1 MGKQLPLPVRF
12 LLLTALTAFVAETA
26 TMLLL
31 PLLPPLPQLTV
42 AMLDSLLLI
51 VLISPALYLFLLR
64 PMMREIESR
73 ERAEAEL
80 GTANVRLERRV
91 VERTADL
98 SASNERLRKITSELT
113 QAEEQERQR
122 IAAGLHDLMGEALIT
137 ARLRLGM
144 LTSAL
149 PDELSCRVEEVREQL
164 KTVIETTRVL
174 TFQISNP
181 LLYEVGLEA
190 ALESLLMRLAEDQPF
205 HAEFE
210 ADPGPMFLSDG
221 LKIILYRVV
230 SELLVNIVKHSRAE
244 TVHLTI
250 HTQDDRLIIAVE
262 DDGVGFEVPELDSWS
277 QSISGLGLLKVRE
290 RVGGI
295 GGEMT
300 IESTPGRGTR
310 IEVSTPLWRRRDQE
324 LPRRNSVSN

>member
-1 MGKQLPLPVRF
+1 MGNQHPPPSRF
-12 LLLTALTAFVAETA
+12 FLLTALSVFIAETV
-26 TMLLL
+26 TMMLL
-31 PLLPPLPQLTV
+31 PLLPPLPV
-42 AMLDSLLLI
+42 YASAILDGVLVVI
-51 VLISPALYLFLLR
+51 LISPALYMFVLR
-64 PMMREIESR
+64 PMMREIEIR

-80 GTANVRLERRV
+80 GTTNVRLERRV
-91 VERTADL
+91 GERTAEL
-98 SASNERLRKITSELT
+98 SASNKRLLRMASELT

-122 IAAGLHDLMGEALIT
+122 IAAGLHDLMGEEMIT

-144 LTSAL
+144 LKADL
-149 PDELSCRVEEVREQL
+149 PDEASRRIEEVRDQL
-164 KTVIETTRVL
+164 KTVIETVRSL
-174 TFQISNP
+174 SFQISNP

-190 ALESLLMRLAEDQPF
+190 ALESLLMQLAEDQSF

-210 ADPGPMFLSDG
+210 ADPEPMFLSDG

-244 TVHLTI
+244 SVRLTI
-250 HTQDDRLIIAVE
+250 HTLDDKLIITVE
-262 DDGVGFEVPELDSWS
+262 DDGIGFEAPELDSWS
-277 QSISGLGLLKVRE
+277 QSISGLGLLKARE